1 MTVFNVCASI
11 CIADSLVEGKS
22 RFLAEVERLRES
34 IRATE
39 GGRPVLFLIDEILGG
54 TNSRDRRI
62 AAESAIGALVAA
74 VPWAHS
80 RRTTCL
86 DRDCRESRLRG
97 VTCTCRVRIP
107 SFRWHSTTASSRG
120 FCYRTNALAIVRMMA
135 FGSIDPAEECSMD
148 AGSS

>member
-62 AAESAIGALVAA
+62 AAESAIGALVAGGA
-74 VPWAHS
+74 VGALSTHDLALIEIAENP
-80 RRTTCL
+80 
-86 DRDCRESRLRG
+86 RLRG
-97 VTCTCRVRIP
+97 VNLHMQSEDSELPLAFDYRVKPGILLQ
-107 SFRWHSTTASSRG
+107 
-120 FCYRTNALAIVRMMA
+120 TNALAIVRMM
-135 FGSIDPAEECSMD
+135 GIRID
-148 AGSS
+148 